1 MLTVL
6 NSLSGFQIC
15 ALLSAVNLILNLVI
29 IHTGD
34 VRPAS
39 TVDIATAYTKRQL
52 SKFSTRDKSSMWGET
67 ATYDSLQFLKNLMVF
82 LESKA

>member
-1 MLTVL
+1 MVVKNLVGRVPSCGAVMLTVL
-6 NSLSGFQIC
+6 NYLSGFQIC

-29 IHTGD
+29 IYTGD

-52 SKFSTRDKSSMWGET
+52 IKFSTRDMSSM
-67 ATYDSLQFLKNLMVF
+67 
-82 LESKA
+82 

>member
-6 NSLSGFQIC
+6 NYFSGFQIC

-29 IHTGD
+29 IYTGD

-52 SKFSTRDKSSMWGET
+52 IKFSTRDMSSM
-67 ATYDSLQFLKNLMVF
+67 
-82 LESKA
+82 